1 MAAAPLDAAPCHVSI
16 SWPFLWHGVLPQLL
30 AAVPMTLTLTLLS
43 ALGSALFGVPLA
55 LALGSAARW
64 RRWPAQGYSLL
75 MRGTPM
81 LVQIYLIYYGLG
93 SLIPREW
100 MRHSWASPVL
110 RDAFWYGLTALTL
123 NETAYVAVI
132 LKVGLD
138 AVDRGQHEAAQ
149 ALGLSRMI
157 TLTRILLP
165 QALAVVFPM
174 LANEFILLLK
184 STVLVSTITI
194 FDVLGTAN
202 TIRFETLR
210 VDEPLL
216 GAAAVY
222 LVLVGLVTLMG
233 LPIERRLRRHR

>member
-1 MAAAPLDAAPCHVSI
+1 MSF
-16 SWPFLWHGVLPQLL
+16 SWEFLVRGVLPQLL
-30 AAVPMTLTLTLLS
+30 AAVPVTLTLTLLS
-43 ALGSALFGVPLA
+43 ASGSALLGVPLS
-55 LALGSAARW
+55 LALGAAARW
-64 RRWPAQGYSLL
+64 KRWPAEIYALL

-81 LVQIYLIYYGLG
+81 LVQIYMIYYGLG

-110 RDAFWYGLTALTL
+110 RDAFWYGLVALTL

-132 LKVGLD
+132 LKSGFD
-138 AVDRGQHEAAQ
+138 AIPRGQREAAS
-149 ALGLSRMI
+149 ALGMSRMS

-165 QALAVVFPM
+165 QAVGVVFPM

-202 TIRFETLR
+202 NIRFETLR
-210 VDEPLL
+210 VDEPLV
-216 GAAAVY
+216 GAALIYVA
-222 LVLVGLVTLMG
+222 LVGTITLVCR
-233 LPIERRLRRHR
+233 PIERGLRRHL

>member
-1 MAAAPLDAAPCHVSI
+1 MSF
-16 SWPFLWHGVLPQLL
+16 SWDFLLRAVLPQLL
-30 AAVPMTLTLTLLS
+30 GAVPITMTLTLLS
-43 ALGSALFGVPLA
+43 ASGSALLGVPLA
-55 LALGSAARW
+55 LALGAAARW
-64 RRWPAQGYSLL
+64 KRWPAEAYALL

-81 LVQIYLIYYGLG
+81 LVQIYMIYYGLG

-110 RDAFWYGLTALTL
+110 RDAFWYGLVALTL

-132 LKVGLD
+132 LKSGFD
-138 AVDRGQHEAAQ
+138 AIPRGQREAAS
-149 ALGLSRMI
+149 ALGMSRAS

-165 QALAVVFPM
+165 QALGVVFPM

-202 TIRFETLR
+202 NIRFETLR
-210 VDEPLL
+210 VDEPLV
-216 GAAAVY
+216 GAACVY
-222 LVLVGLVTLMG
+222 VALVGVVTLICR
-233 LPIERRLRRHR
+233 PIERRLGRHLRHP

>member
-1 MAAAPLDAAPCHVSI
+1 VSF
-16 SWPFLWHGVLPQLL
+16 SWDFFWHDVLPPLL
-30 AAVPMTLTLTLLS
+30 SAVPVTLALTLLS
-43 ALGSALFGVPLA
+43 ALGSVLLGIPLSV
-55 LALGSAARW
+55 ALGAAPRW

-138 AVDRGQHEAAQ
+138 AIDRGQHEAAA
-149 ALGLSRMI
+149 ALGLSPI
-157 TLTRILLP
+157 SALTRIVLP

-184 STVLVSTITI
+184 STALVSTITI

-202 TIRFETLR
+202 NIRFETLR
-210 VDEPLL
+210 VDEPLV
-216 GAAAVY
+216 GAACVY
-222 LVLVGLVTLMG
+222 VLLVGLVTLIC
-233 LPIERRLRRHR
+233 LPIERRLTRHRSD

>member
-1 MAAAPLDAAPCHVSI
+1 MSF
-16 SWPFLWHGVLPQLL
+16 SWEFLVRGVLPQLL
-30 AAVPMTLTLTLLS
+30 AAVPVTLTLTLLS
-43 ALGSALFGVPLA
+43 ASGSALLGVPLS
-55 LALGSAARW
+55 LALGAAARW
-64 RRWPAQGYSLL
+64 KRWPAEIYALL

-81 LVQIYLIYYGLG
+81 LVQIYMIYYGLG

-110 RDAFWYGLTALTL
+110 RDAFWYGLVALTL

-132 LKVGLD
+132 LKAGFD
-138 AVDRGQHEAAQ
+138 AIPRGQREAAS
-149 ALGLSRMI
+149 ALGMSRMS

-165 QALAVVFPM
+165 QAVGVVFPM

-202 TIRFETLR
+202 NIRFETLR
-210 VDEPLL
+210 VDEPLV
-216 GAAAVY
+216 GAACVY
-222 LVLVGLVTLMG
+222 VALVGIITL
-233 LPIERRLRRHR
+233 LCRPIERRLRRHL